1 MLASNLQPTKNPS
14 VGDVFRAIPSPYS
27 AKPPQEMGHF
37 IREVRKLPRN
47 NTFISLE
54 AAKEESVGG
63 GGKVSL
69 QRWNS
74 VENLTSERQTTREQ
88 EEDKIAPIVA
98 VKLEQFNNGS
108 DSNDD
113 DSSET
118 KERNAADRRCSMIP
132 LMAHPAGR
140 PKAVGQPYA
149 DREKIVRKKPPLPP
163 KALAKNQDPVRMYRA
178 ERLQEKKLDME
189 QQVDEMREQLAS
201 LELSRQKEEQ
211 RNREIIDR
219 LKEDISDLKLTCEKL
234 KGAVERL
241 QNADDLFGKMK
252 HEGEFSFYARS
263 YEVSK
268 KILSNTFRRRK
279 ANTARPSCLDANGAE
294 TNRDTVQSFNDG
306 DQQCMLSDTAGSNSL
321 AVMHPVGVPSGGDGD
336 HNIRRVNS
344 APPETPVNIVTSMYY
359 VSKIESVGMDGIPSD
374 ANEYEN
380 PMIQTPEKETM
391 TKKKTKDSPNSVVG
405 SDLVNSRR

>member
-27 AKPPQEMGHF
+27 AKPAQEMGHF

-63 GGKVSL
+63 GKVSL

-74 VENLTSERQTTREQ
+74 VENLTSDRQTAREQ

-113 DSSET
+113 DSFET

-140 PKAVGQPYA
+140 PKVVGQPYA

-252 HEGEFSFYARS
+252 HEGEFSLYARS

-294 TNRDTVQSFNDG
+294 ASGDTVQSFNDG

-374 ANEYEN
+374 ANDSEN

-391 TKKKTKDSPNSVVG
+391 TKKKTKASKFGGWFRSG
-405 SDLVNSRR
+405 KQ

>member
-1 MLASNLQPTKNPS
+1 M
-14 VGDVFRAIPSPYS
+14 
-27 AKPPQEMGHF
+27 
-37 IREVRKLPRN
+37 PRN

-54 AAKEESVGG
+54 AAKEESIGGG

-74 VENLTSERQTTREQ
+74 VENLTSDRQTTREQ

-140 PKAVGQPYA
+140 PKVVGQPYA
-149 DREKIVRKKPPLPP
+149 DKEKIVRKKPPLPP
-163 KALAKNQDPVRMYRA
+163 KALAKNQDPVKMYRA

-219 LKEDISDLKLTCEKL
+219 LKEDISDLKY
-234 KGAVERL
+234 
-241 QNADDLFGKMK
+241 FP
-252 HEGEFSFYARS
+252 Y
-263 YEVSK
+263 
-268 KILSNTFRRRK
+268 
-279 ANTARPSCLDANGAE
+279 
-294 TNRDTVQSFNDG
+294 
-306 DQQCMLSDTAGSNSL
+306 
-321 AVMHPVGVPSGGDGD
+321 
-336 HNIRRVNS
+336 
-344 APPETPVNIVTSMYY
+344 
-359 VSKIESVGMDGIPSD
+359 
-374 ANEYEN
+374 
-380 PMIQTPEKETM
+380 
-391 TKKKTKDSPNSVVG
+391 
-405 SDLVNSRR
+405 